1 MRSSRKGTS
10 GRLTLSRQVD
20 LRGVE
25 RACLSGDVS
34 LGTVRAD
41 RRRCVGAGLKP
52 APTDE
57 QGLNPAQVVTDG
69 ASAIAK
75 GAAVVWPAARLSHD
89 INHVRRVLDQL
100 VHQIEQSAYRAL
112 EKAEEALAR
121 LVRREGAATPQAL
134 RKLEWRMADTYDAQ
148 EAAIDLAERV
158 RLAVE
163 QAHGA
168 LNIVNPSTGRVNTVA
183 AAQATLSSRS
193 PNSFGRSKRRT
204 GAKLYATCAGLPSSW
219 WSKGSA
225 TWRSFSEIA
234 SEHQQSLARKSRRRR
249 VCKELDKQHR
259 AANWSGTREQLHRQM
274 LTTWRFVLTQAQKKA
289 QAVVE

>member
-1 MRSSRKGTS
+1 MIVAI
-10 GRLTLSRQVD
+10 LSEVFALRISEEAVREVIQEGYQRAFDYRRQVD

-25 RACLSGDVS
+25 RACLDEMYRWGRCELTGVDADS
-34 LGTVRAD
+34 LFIFLAEKQPHCTAEQWQAVQSRL
-41 RRRCVGAGLKP
+41 R
-52 APTDE
+52 DE

-75 GAAVVWPAARLSHD
+75 AAAVVWPAARLSHD

-204 GAKLYATCAGLPSSW
+204 GA
-219 WSKGSA
+219 
-225 TWRSFSEIA
+225 
-234 SEHQQSLARKSRRRR
+234 
-249 VCKELDKQHR
+249 
-259 AANWSGTREQLHRQM
+259 
-274 LTTWRFVLTQAQKKA
+274 
-289 QAVVE
+289 

>member
-1 MRSSRKGTS
+1 M
-10 GRLTLSRQVD
+10 
-20 LRGVE
+20 
-25 RACLSGDVS
+25 
-34 LGTVRAD
+34 
-41 RRRCVGAGLKP
+41 
-52 APTDE
+52 
-57 QGLNPAQVVTDG
+57 NPAQVVTDG

-75 GAAVVWPAARLSHD
+75 AAAVVWPAARLSHD

-183 AAQATLSSRS
+183 AAQATLLEVAEQLREVKTAD
-193 PNSFGRSKRRT
+193 GREAVRYLR
-204 GAKLYATCAGLPSSW
+204 GIAQQLVVERQRYVEILE
-219 WSKGSA
+219 
-225 TWRSFSEIA
+225 EIA
-234 SEHQQSLARKSRRRR
+234 SEHQVAWPVVEAAARLW
-249 VCKELDKQHR
+249 ELDKQHR
-259 AANWSGTREQLHRQM
+259 AANWSGTREQLHRRKV
-274 LTTWRFVLTQAQKKA
+274 TTWRFVLTQVREKA